1 MTSVGVSMML
11 TVSART
17 FSSACPVSIMKL
29 MCLTPYHLKP
39 RLPKISS
46 PGPSLRTIFVTLP
59 VLHTLVPQMF
69 MTAMK
74 TLLKKRAP
82 LWSVLMTV
90 TRMMMQTKT
99 PTRSDLLWDV
109 ASLFSLFG
117 VSMPK
122 GEK

>member
-1 MTSVGVSMML
+1 M
-11 TVSART
+11 
-17 FSSACPVSIMKL
+17 
-29 MCLTPYHLKP
+29 
-39 RLPKISS
+39 
-46 PGPSLRTIFVTLP
+46 RTIFVTLP
-59 VLHTLVPQMF
+59 VHRSLVPQMF

-74 TLLKKRAP
+74 NLLKKRAL

-90 TRMMMQTKT
+90 MRMRMRTKT